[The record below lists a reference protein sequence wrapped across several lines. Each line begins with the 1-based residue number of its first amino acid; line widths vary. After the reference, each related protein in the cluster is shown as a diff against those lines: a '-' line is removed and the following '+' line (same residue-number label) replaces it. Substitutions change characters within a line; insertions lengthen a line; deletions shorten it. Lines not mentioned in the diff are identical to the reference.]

1 MCLFKIDY
9 VVKAQCL
16 IRITIK
22 ELLYVTL
29 KSSKIVCIVW
39 DPCHLIKCY
48 AANDCLILRLLF

>member
-1 MCLFKIDY
+1 MCLFKTDY

-29 KSSKIVCIVW
+29 KSSKIVCVVC
-39 DPCHLIKCY
+39 DPCHLI
-48 AANDCLILRLLF
+48 